1 MSEGVAER
9 AVERECVEHDAVA
22 RSGMTIR
29 SCSTSALRS
38 GMVPPD
44 ESSLPSSGGAVSQ
57 ERRQTVRSSPKGTVS
72 IRATDYDVRG
82 RIANVSR
89 GGLCAITLVT
99 PPERVIGCS
108 VELEIRF
115 DTQQSAWIRM
125 SGHILRLGATRI
137 AIGFDR
143 VPDGFDRLI
152 EDTLNASHSRN
163 RVLATV
169 LVDSNTERRQRM
181 AEAFRAAGCAVVDV
195 STPLEA
201 IVRLGEF
208 HFEPDIIAIADS
220 LPATIADELR
230 KFVDLEHPRAKLVT
244 INDDVT
250 GPEGIAH
257 WLSAADLGDDL
268 ARHVLD
274 ILLKPRRV

>member
-1 MSEGVAER
+1 M
-9 AVERECVEHDAVA
+9 
-22 RSGMTIR
+22 
-29 SCSTSALRS
+29 
-38 GMVPPD
+38 
-44 ESSLPSSGGAVSQ
+44 SQ

-72 IRATDYDVRG
+72 IRTSDYDVRG
-82 RIANVSR
+82 RIADVSR

-99 PPERVIGCS
+99 PPERVLGCS
-108 VELEIRF
+108 AELELRF
-115 DTQQSAWIRM
+115 DTQQSAWIQV
-125 SGHILRLGATRI
+125 SGHILRLGATRL

-152 EDTLNASHSRN
+152 DDTLTASHSRN
-163 RVLATV
+163 RVLAAI
-169 LVDSNTERRQRM
+169 LVDSNLERRQRI

-220 LPATIADELR
+220 FPATIADELR
-230 KFVDLEHPRAKLVT
+230 KFVDLEHPHAKLVT

-250 GPEGIAH
+250 GPEGIVH
-257 WLSAADLGDDL
+257 WLSAANPGDDL
-268 ARHVLD
+268 ARRVHDL
-274 ILLKPRRV
+274 LLKPRSG